1 MPFKFRMQKV
11 LEYREQLEE
20 EAKVRLAECE
30 ARHRAAAEKL
40 ERIQAELAGATDCVR
55 GNMLMEHGER
65 WLHEQYIKGLK
76 SDLAA
81 QELQTRLLAQA
92 VEEARKVVSERAIER
107 KLLDKLKERQK
118 KHYVHE
124 ETLRE
129 RRFNDEIA
137 TLRYKTPAVKAGAD
151 AGLPVPDQDH
161 AALPAFA

>member
-20 EAKVRLAECE
+20 EAKIRLAECE
-30 ARHRAAAEKL
+30 AKHRAASERL
-40 ERIQAELAGATDCVR
+40 ERIQGDLAAAHEHVL
-55 GNMLMEHGER
+55 GNMLMENGER

-76 SDLAA
+76 SDLTA
-81 QELQTRLLAQA
+81 QELQVRLLDQA
-92 VEEARKVVSERAIER
+92 VIEARKVVSDRAIER

-124 ETLRE
+124 ENLRE

-137 TLRYKTPAVKAGAD
+137 TLRYKTPAVKACEGS
-151 AGLPVPDQDH
+151 GLPVPDQDH
-161 AALPAFA
+161 PALPAFS

>member
-30 ARHRAAAEKL
+30 ARHRTATKKL
-40 ERIQAELAGATDCVR
+40 EGIRSELACASDYVC
-55 GNMLMEHGER
+55 GNMLMKNGER

-81 QELQTRLLAQA
+81 QELQVRLLAQA
-92 VEEARKVVSERAIER
+92 VGEARKLVSDRAIER

-124 ETLRE
+124 ENLRE

-137 TLRYKTPAVKAGAD
+137 TLRYKTPAVKAGTN
-151 AGLPVPDQDH
+151 AGVPLPDQDN
-161 AALPAFA
+161 AAMHAFA